1 MAKGPAST
9 LVISKTFTPSR
20 GLVVAGGGV
29 GEDEKALLASS
40 RAWDLIL
47 TPQLEKE
54 DRHCC
59 RACQGRRVQG
69 CLAEQVAVFG
79 GEVEY
84 TGSAVHGGLC
94 TLQQGRETGYP
105 SSHSCKIYEVLVQDT
120 K

>member
-9 LVISKTFTPSR
+9 LVISKTLTPSR